1 MARNTNTLSFKVNND
16 GILNLVQNELDG
28 TIHVNRY
35 DNKNG
40 YINRCDIS
48 NGDMIMLV
56 NMYMYIKE
64 NDIYNDF
71 INPYGKNKED

>member
-16 GILNLVQNELDG
+16 GILNLVQNQLDG
-28 TIHVNRY
+28 TVHVNRY
-35 DNKNG
+35 DKEDG
-40 YINRCDIS
+40 YINRYDIS

-64 NDIYNDF
+64 NDIQNDF
-71 INPYGKNKED
+71 INPNGKNKEN